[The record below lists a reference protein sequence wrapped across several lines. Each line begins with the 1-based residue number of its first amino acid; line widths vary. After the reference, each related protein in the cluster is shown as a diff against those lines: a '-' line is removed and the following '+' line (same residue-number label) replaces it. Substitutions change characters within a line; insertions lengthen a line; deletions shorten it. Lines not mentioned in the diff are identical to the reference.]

1 MFMLLRVNLIRYIDN
16 QLGDLSSYCIFNLVH
31 L

>member
-16 QLGDLSSYCIFNLVH
+16 QLGDLSSYYYCLVTA
-31 L
+31 

>member
-16 QLGDLSSYCIFNLVH
+16 QLGDLSSYHYPILEQS
-31 L
+31 

>member
-16 QLGDLSSYCIFNLVH
+16 QLGDLSSYFFLSLKNY
-31 L
+31 